1 MAKVESVHDFL
12 KGKTILV
19 TGATGFVGKVF
30 VEKILRVQPDIK
42 KLYLL
47 LRASNPYLAT
57 HRLQNEVIGKDIFR
71 VLRDKWG
78 ADFGSFISKKV
89 VAVAGDVS
97 LNNIKDE
104 NMRSQMFEELNV
116 IVHTAATTNFNEREM
131 NSVSGL
137 LASLAHKFDVVMH
150 VPAIPLVG
158 YDIAIGTNT
167 MGAFHVVNFAKSCH
181 KLEIVLHVST
191 AYVCGEAEGLIVEEP
206 LHVNGMQKGSTK
218 LDIELEKQLIEEKL
232 KEFKA
237 HNTDKEVITSVMK
250 SFGLARA
257 NLHGWPNTYV
267 FTKAMGEILLMKMKD
282 TLPLFVIRPTTVVST
297 HSEPFPG
304 WIEGVR
310 TIDFVVVNYGQGI
323 LTSFVGNSETILDL
337 IPVDMVVNFMIVALM
352 ALSKGFYFLHLF
364 VPAPS
369 KKTHIPTKM
378 MKPII
383 TSSHPVLTLH
393 FWVSFIT
400 MISTTSTSTQP
411 LPSDVVICAIN
422 KKGIIALWGTR
433 SKKGCKKQL
442 SILQCEFKPP
452 MHLGQLIKQLKQSRK
467 GVKKRYE
474 GK

>member
-1 MAKVESVHDFL
+1 MKS
-12 KGKTILV
+12 LV
-19 TGATGFVGKVF
+19 IF

-181 KLEIVLHVST
+181 KVGIVLHVST

-352 ALSKGFYFLHLF
+352 ALSKGLSKNLVYHIGSSLRNPIKLTDVVDAMYYYFKKNPCVDKYGKLMAVTKKLTITGANEF
-364 VPAPS
+364 NQNKGSKLV
-369 KKTHIPTKM
+369 KKTEDLYKTYSLFKGIFDVKNAESLRIVTKGLLM
-378 MKPII
+378 WM
-383 TSSHPVLTLH
+383 VNLTL
-393 FWVSFIT
+393 IQRT
-400 MISTTSTSTQP
+400 LIGKTT
-411 LPSDVVICAIN
+411 
-422 KKGIIALWGTR
+422 
-433 SKKGCKKQL
+433 
-442 SILQCEFKPP
+442 
-452 MHLGQLIKQLKQSRK
+452 
-467 GVKKRYE
+467 
-474 GK
+474 

>member
-1 MAKVESVHDFL
+1 MANYTVHVI
-12 KGKTILV
+12 TIS
-19 TGATGFVGKVF
+19 

-97 LNNIKDE
+97 LNNLGIKDE

-116 IVHTAATTNFNEREM
+116 IVHTAATTNFNER
-131 NSVSGL
+131 
-137 LASLAHKFDVVMH
+137 
-150 VPAIPLVG
+150 

-181 KLEIVLHVST
+181 KLGIVLHVST

-352 ALSKGFYFLHLF
+352 ALSKGLSKNLVYHIGSSLRNPIKLTDVVDAMYYYFKKNPCVDKYGKLMAVTKKLTITGANEF
-364 VPAPS
+364 NQNKGSKLV
-369 KKTHIPTKM
+369 KKTEDLYKTYSLFKGIFDVKNAESLRIVTKGLLM
-378 MKPII
+378 WM
-383 TSSHPVLTLH
+383 VNLTL
-393 FWVSFIT
+393 IQRT
-400 MISTTSTSTQP
+400 LIGKTT
-411 LPSDVVICAIN
+411 
-422 KKGIIALWGTR
+422 
-433 SKKGCKKQL
+433 
-442 SILQCEFKPP
+442 
-452 MHLGQLIKQLKQSRK
+452 
-467 GVKKRYE
+467 
-474 GK
+474 